1 MYHDYFFFFVC
12 GKLDHEY
19 LSSENPRISEI
30 KRSICMVSSEVVEFF
45 HLPVPPFCAYRQM
58 DLGAG
63 YHSFNHG
70 LEPILLARSL

>member
-1 MYHDYFFFFVC
+1 
-12 GKLDHEY
+12 
-19 LSSENPRISEI
+19 
-30 KRSICMVSSEVVEFF
+30 MVSSEVVEFF